1 MASELIENLLTLVPT
16 LPGCYIMKN
25 ADDQIIYIGKAKN
38 LRNRVRS
45 YFKSTHTGKTAQLVS
60 EIDHFDYIVT
70 QTDKES
76 LLLEINLIK
85 KHQPHYN
92 IRLKHGTMYPYIK
105 ITKER
110 DPQMIITSVVEDD
123 GGEYFGP
130 YPNIY
135 AASST
140 LDLLQKTYPL
150 RKCGK
155 NEKRACFYYHLGQC
169 IGPCDH
175 EVPVAEYEAQK
186 ARIRRFLNGDAKNI
200 KDDLK
205 GKMAAA
211 SEDLQFER
219 AAEYRDQ
226 INYIEQTVE
235 PQNIM
240 SKQYNDRDVFAF
252 YFDKGWISIQ
262 VFLLRQFSIIKRDS
276 ALFPVYSD
284 PEEELTSYIA
294 QFYQEG
300 NHTKPKE
307 ILVPGNLDNELIA
320 DTVEVKV
327 STPKR
332 GDKHKMLQ
340 MAQRNAKIAHLD
352 KFRLLAMKEQ
362 KTTGAIDQLSEALN
376 LPYLKV
382 IESFDHSNIQ
392 GTNPVSAMV
401 AYEDGRPNKSMYR
414 KYKIKTVD
422 GSNEFATTQE
432 VIRRRYG
439 RLLKENGD
447 FPDLILMDGGAIEV
461 NAAKEV
467 LEDELGLD
475 IPVAGMVKDDKHR
488 TANLIFGDP
497 LTIIPLDPRSQAFHL
512 LQRIQ
517 DEVHRFAIT
526 FHRKTR
532 SKQSFTSK
540 LDGIDGVGP
549 KTRTKVLRHFKT
561 MKAVREAAI
570 ADIQAL
576 AIPEKVAVE
585 IHKAAWY
592 GQKDSPYANEGL
604 VDGIEAVDGEKTNE
618 VDEILLDIDQDLS
631 E

>member
-1 MASELIENLLTLVPT
+1 MASELIENLLTLLPA

-25 ADDQIIYIGKAKN
+25 AQDQIIYIGKAKN
-38 LRNRVRS
+38 LKNRVRS

-60 EIDHFDYIVT
+60 EIHHFDYIVT

-105 ITKER
+105 LTKER
-110 DPQMIITSVVEDD
+110 DPQMVITSVVEDD

-135 AASST
+135 AATGT

-175 EVPVAEYEAQK
+175 EVSVEEYEAQK
-186 ARIRRFLNGDAKNI
+186 ARIRRFLNGDVKNI

-205 GKMAAA
+205 AKMAAA

-284 PEEELTSYIA
+284 PEEELTSYIV
-294 QFYQEG
+294 QFYQES

-307 ILVPGNLDNELIA
+307 ILVPGNLDNNLIA
-320 DTVEVKV
+320 ETVEVKV

-332 GDKHKMLQ
+332 GDKFKMLQ
-340 MAQRNAKIAHLD
+340 MAERNAKIAHLD

-362 KTTGAIDQLSEALN
+362 KTTGAVDQLSEALN
-376 LPYLKV
+376 LPYLKA

-414 KYKIKTVD
+414 KYKIKTVE

-432 VIRRRYG
+432 VIRRRYS
-439 RLLKENGD
+439 RLLKEKGQ

-488 TANLIFGDP
+488 TANLVYGDP

-540 LDGIDGVGP
+540 LDAIDGVGP

-561 MKAVREAAI
+561 MKAVREATI

-576 AIPEKVAVE
+576 SIPEKVAVE
-585 IHKAAWY
+585 IHKAAWD
-592 GQKDSPYANEGL
+592 GQKDNPY
-604 VDGIEAVDGEKTNE
+604 DKEASLKENKAE
-618 VDEILLDIDQDLS
+618 AIRLDIDQANNSD
-631 E
+631 

>member
-1 MASELIENLLTLVPT
+1 
-16 LPGCYIMKN
+16 
-25 ADDQIIYIGKAKN
+25 
-38 LRNRVRS
+38 
-45 YFKSTHTGKTAQLVS
+45 
-60 EIDHFDYIVT
+60 
-70 QTDKES
+70 
-76 LLLEINLIK
+76 
-85 KHQPHYN
+85 
-92 IRLKHGTMYPYIK
+92 
-105 ITKER
+105 
-110 DPQMIITSVVEDD
+110 
-123 GGEYFGP
+123 
-130 YPNIY
+130 
-135 AASST
+135 
-140 LDLLQKTYPL
+140 
-150 RKCGK
+150 
-155 NEKRACFYYHLGQC
+155 
-169 IGPCDH
+169 
-175 EVPVAEYEAQK
+175 
-186 ARIRRFLNGDAKNI
+186 
-200 KDDLK
+200 
-205 GKMAAA
+205 
-211 SEDLQFER
+211 LQFER

-294 QFYQEG
+294 QFYQEA

-307 ILVPGNLDNELIA
+307 ILVPGNLDNDLIA
-320 DTVEVKV
+320 ETVEVKV

-332 GDKHKMLQ
+332 GDKYKMLQ
-340 MAQRNAKIAHLD
+340 MAERNAKIAHLD
-352 KFRLLAMKEQ
+352 KFRLLAMKQQ
-362 KTTGAIDQLSEALN
+362 KTTGAVDQLSEALN

-382 IESFDHSNIQ
+382 IESFDQSNIQ

-414 KYKIKTVD
+414 KYKVKTVD

-432 VIRRRYG
+432 VIRRRYS
-439 RLLKENGD
+439 RLLKEDGQ

-467 LEDELGLD
+467 LEDELGLA

-488 TANLIFGDP
+488 TANLIYGDP

-561 MKAVREAAI
+561 MKAVREADI
-570 ADIQAL
+570 ADIRAL
-576 AIPEKVAVE
+576 SIPEKVAVE
-585 IHKAAWY
+585 IHKAAWD
-592 GQKDSPYANEGL
+592 GQKDSPYTKDHDNETDAND
-604 VDGIEAVDGEKTNE
+604 VDQ
-618 VDEILLDIDQDLS
+618 LD
-631 E
+631 

>member
-1 MASELIENLLTLVPT
+1 
-16 LPGCYIMKN
+16 
-25 ADDQIIYIGKAKN
+25 
-38 LRNRVRS
+38 
-45 YFKSTHTGKTAQLVS
+45 
-60 EIDHFDYIVT
+60 
-70 QTDKES
+70 
-76 LLLEINLIK
+76 
-85 KHQPHYN
+85 
-92 IRLKHGTMYPYIK
+92 
-105 ITKER
+105 
-110 DPQMIITSVVEDD
+110 
-123 GGEYFGP
+123 
-130 YPNIY
+130 
-135 AASST
+135 
-140 LDLLQKTYPL
+140 
-150 RKCGK
+150 
-155 NEKRACFYYHLGQC
+155 
-169 IGPCDH
+169 
-175 EVPVAEYEAQK
+175 
-186 ARIRRFLNGDAKNI
+186 
-200 KDDLK
+200 
-205 GKMAAA
+205 
-211 SEDLQFER
+211 
-219 AAEYRDQ
+219 
-226 INYIEQTVE
+226 
-235 PQNIM
+235 
-240 SKQYNDRDVFAF
+240 
-252 YFDKGWISIQ
+252 
-262 VFLLRQFSIIKRDS
+262 
-276 ALFPVYSD
+276 
-284 PEEELTSYIA
+284 
-294 QFYQEG
+294 
-300 NHTKPKE
+300 
-307 ILVPGNLDNELIA
+307 
-320 DTVEVKV
+320 
-327 STPKR
+327 
-332 GDKHKMLQ
+332 
-340 MAQRNAKIAHLD
+340 
-352 KFRLLAMKEQ
+352 
-362 KTTGAIDQLSEALN
+362 
-376 LPYLKV
+376 
-382 IESFDHSNIQ
+382 
-392 GTNPVSAMV
+392 MV

-585 IHKAAWY
+585 IHKAAWD
-592 GQKDSPYANEGL
+592 GQRNSPYANEGL
-604 VDGIEAVDGEKTNE
+604 VDSIGAVDGEETNE

>member
-1 MASELIENLLTLVPT
+1 MASERIENALTLLPDQ
-16 LPGCYIMKN
+16 PGCYIMKN
-25 ADDQIIYIGKAKN
+25 ANDDIIYIGKAKN
-38 LRNRVRS
+38 LKNRVRS
-45 YFKSTHTGKTAQLVS
+45 YFKSSHTGKTAQLVS
-60 EIDHFDYIVT
+60 EIHHFDYIVT

-76 LLLEINLIK
+76 LLLEINLIQ

-92 IRLKHGTMYPYIK
+92 IKLKHGTMYPYIK
-105 ITKER
+105 ITNER
-110 DPQMIITSVVEDD
+110 DPQIIITSIVEND

-130 YPNIY
+130 YPNVY
-135 AASST
+135 AATGT

-169 IGPCDH
+169 IGCCDH
-175 EVPVAEYEAQK
+175 EVSLEEYEAQK
-186 ARIRRFLNGDAKNI
+186 TKIRSFLNGNVRSIKNV
-200 KDDLK
+200 LK
-205 GKMAAA
+205 EKMVAA

-240 SKQYNDRDVFAF
+240 SKEYNDRDVFAY

-262 VFLLRQFSIIKRDS
+262 VFMLRQFSIIKRDS
-276 ALFPVYSD
+276 ALFPVYTE
-284 PEEELTSYIA
+284 PLEELTSYIV
-294 QFYQEG
+294 QFYQQA

-307 ILVPGNLDNELIA
+307 ILVPAGLDNKLLSETI
-320 DTVEVKV
+320 EVKAT
-327 STPKR
+327 TPKR
-332 GDKHKMLQ
+332 GSKHKVLE

-352 KFRLLAMKEQ
+352 KFRLLAMKQQ
-362 KTTGAIDQLSEALN
+362 KTTGAIEQLSEALN
-376 LPYLKV
+376 LPYLKI

-401 AYEDGRPNKSMYR
+401 VYEDGRPNKSMYR
-414 KYKIKTVD
+414 KFKIKTVE
-422 GSNEFATTQE
+422 GANEFATTQE

-439 RLLKENGD
+439 RLLKENGQM
-447 FPDLILMDGGAIEV
+447 PDLILMDGGAIEV
-461 NAAKEV
+461 NAAREV

-488 TANLIFGDP
+488 TANMIFGDP
-497 LTIIPLDPRSQAFHL
+497 LEIVPLDPRSQAFHL

-540 LDGIDGVGP
+540 MDAIEGVGP

-561 MKAVREAAI
+561 MKAVRDASI

-576 AIPEKVAVE
+576 SIPEKVAIE
-585 IHKAAWY
+585 IHKVAWD
-592 GQKDSPYANEGL
+592 GQKDNPYEQA
-604 VDGIEAVDGEKTNE
+604 EADTAQTV
-618 VDEILLDIDQDLS
+618 LDADAMNQ
-631 E
+631 ETE

>member
-1 MASELIENLLTLVPT
+1 MASERIENALTLLPDQ
-16 LPGCYIMKN
+16 PGCYIMKN
-25 ADDQIIYIGKAKN
+25 ANDDIIYIGKAKN
-38 LRNRVRS
+38 LKNRVRS
-45 YFKSTHTGKTAQLVS
+45 YFKSSHTGKTAQLVS
-60 EIDHFDYIVT
+60 EIHHFDYIVT

-76 LLLEINLIK
+76 LLLEINLIQK
-85 KHQPHYN
+85 YQPHYN
-92 IRLKHGTMYPYIK
+92 IKLKHGTMYPYIK
-105 ITKER
+105 ITNER
-110 DPQMIITSVVEDD
+110 DPQIIITSIVEDD

-130 YPNIY
+130 YPNVY
-135 AASST
+135 AATGT

-169 IGPCDH
+169 IGCCDH
-175 EVPVAEYEAQK
+175 EVSPAEYEAQK
-186 ARIRRFLNGDAKNI
+186 AKIRSFLNGNVRSIKNV
-200 KDDLK
+200 LK
-205 GKMAAA
+205 EKMVAA

-219 AAEYRDQ
+219 AAEFRDQ

-240 SKQYNDRDVFAF
+240 SKEYNDRDVFAY

-262 VFLLRQFSIIKRDS
+262 VFMLRQFSIIKRDS
-276 ALFPVYSD
+276 ALFPVYAE
-284 PEEELTSYIA
+284 PLEELTSYIV
-294 QFYQEG
+294 QFYQQA

-307 ILVPGNLDNELIA
+307 ILVPAGLDNKLLSETI
-320 DTVEVKV
+320 EVKAT
-327 STPKR
+327 TPKR
-332 GDKHKMLQ
+332 GSKHKVLE
-340 MAQRNAKIAHLD
+340 MAERNAKIAHLD
-352 KFRLLAMKEQ
+352 KFRLLAMKQQ
-362 KTTGAIDQLSEALN
+362 KTTGAIEQLSEALN
-376 LPYLKV
+376 LPYLKI

-401 AYEDGRPNKSMYR
+401 VYEDGRPNKSLYR
-414 KYKIKTVD
+414 KFKIKTVE
-422 GSNEFATTQE
+422 GANEFATTQE

-439 RLLKENGD
+439 RLLKENGQM
-447 FPDLILMDGGAIEV
+447 PDLILMDGGAIEV
-461 NAAKEV
+461 NAAREV
-467 LEDELGLD
+467 LEDELGLA

-488 TANLIFGDP
+488 TANMIFGDP
-497 LTIIPLDPRSQAFHL
+497 LEIVPLDPRSQAFHL

-540 LDGIDGVGP
+540 MDAIEGVGP

-561 MKAVREAAI
+561 MKAVRDASI

-576 AIPEKVAVE
+576 SIPEKVAIE
-585 IHKAAWY
+585 IHKVAWD
-592 GQKDSPYANEGL
+592 GQKDNPYELDASSASSTT
-604 VDGIEAVDGEKTNE
+604 DDQTMDAVTKE
-618 VDEILLDIDQDLS
+618 S